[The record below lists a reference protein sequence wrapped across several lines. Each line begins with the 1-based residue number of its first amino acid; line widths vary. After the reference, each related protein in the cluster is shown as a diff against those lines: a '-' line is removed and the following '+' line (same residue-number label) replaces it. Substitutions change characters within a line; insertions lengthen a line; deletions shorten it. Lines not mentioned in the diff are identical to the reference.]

1 MAKQMQNP
9 RLGTKYRPGEKRLMN
24 KDGTFNVHKIGI
36 PIWAVKLLLAPGL
49 NLPAGLVNQV
59 I

>member
-1 MAKQMQNP
+1 MQNP